1 MEALVNKV
9 KFQGKEY
16 TPTQLMDI
24 IERADRLKY
33 MMFDFI
39 LNPESTRDSAL
50 QADKSGYD
58 MELIEK
64 IKSIKLKI
72 ENLISENT
80 YDELLD
86 IIEDFHTTPLNSEI
100 SEAFQLASA
109 AISEG
114 RLLQNIELYK
124 AATEIFSVNVYTSTP
139 REISFLF
146 AVENDESIQFTYNF
160 TWPERLH
167 ILKKE
172 ARNMDDSVDGEIHDA
187 ISTYYQV
194 YAAAILL
201 GKDQAYFD
209 QIAKDLSFQ
218 ITNAISGKEN
228 VTSYRHEE
236 MQQEDVNQSQ
246 QEPEP
251 TIEIDGKKY
260 TIAEY
265 KELEEKAMKKLQ
277 RSMRAKGSNAK

>member
-1 MEALVNKV
+1 
-9 KFQGKEY
+9 
-16 TPTQLMDI
+16 
-24 IERADRLKY
+24 
-33 MMFDFI
+33 
-39 LNPESTRDSAL
+39 
-50 QADKSGYD
+50 

-277 RSMRAKGSNAK
+277 RSMRAKGSNPSK